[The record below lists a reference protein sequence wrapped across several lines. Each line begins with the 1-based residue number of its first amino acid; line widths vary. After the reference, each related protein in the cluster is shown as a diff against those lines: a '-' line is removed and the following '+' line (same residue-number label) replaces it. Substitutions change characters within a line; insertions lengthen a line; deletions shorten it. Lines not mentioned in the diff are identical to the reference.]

1 MSNPHYHP
9 PKWLDKLIE
18 MLCPSDLHEEVLGD
32 LHERY
37 HYMAVKKGSKPA
49 NLRYALEV
57 MIYLKST
64 ALSRSKSKHSK
75 THFAIMI
82 KHYFITAT
90 RNIVRNKAFSFIN
103 VMGLVL
109 GISAFLL
116 INLWVDDEKSV
127 DNFHEHQKDL
137 YALYLTS
144 EINGE
149 VFGDYDI
156 KEWELFSNRDVWLAE
171 ELPKVIPEI
180 KHIATYI
187 TGYELP
193 WGYPNTFQ
201 IGDVK
206 HRLEGAITGNDFFKM
221 FSYPILYGDK
231 ENPLTNAK
239 TLVISEYMAS
249 IFFENPQ
256 DAVGKTIRYEN
267 TLDMKITG
275 VFKNTQANSSLQ
287 FDYLISWEDA
297 ERLPIVMSD
306 NKAPTFI
313 QLHENADPKLVEQKL
328 RAFDDSRN
336 NPAYENL
343 ELGLQPYGDQYLVS
357 KFENGKPTT
366 GRIEYVRIFSGVA
379 IFVLIIA
386 CINFTNL
393 ATSRS
398 LKRAKEV
405 GVRKVIGS
413 SKKYLIWQF
422 LGESVMLTTI
432 AMIIS
437 LVLVSVA
444 LPAFNNFTGKEMLLP
459 IGDLTYGLYLIGI
472 IVLTGFLSGAYPAIF
487 LSSLQPAKVLK
498 GLARFTK
505 SAKFFRKGLAIF
517 QFSLS
522 ILLLIATLVV
532 SRQTDYIQNTNL
544 GYEKENVIYVRVE
557 GDLVSKYHLF
567 KERLST
573 KPGIAMV
580 DRSSEAPH
588 DMAFE
593 IAGPFA
599 WEGMEEGR
607 QMSFKPTSV
616 GFDFLEMMGL
626 EIVDGRGFDKT
637 IPTDTAAFM
646 INETALRLMNLD
658 EPLGK
663 RISAWS
669 KQGRIIGVLKDYHTH
684 SLHEPIKPLIVDVKE
699 DLNFGIIMVKTL
711 PGQTETALK
720 SLEEVSSIIN
730 PNYPLD
736 YQFMDLEYAE
746 LYKNE
751 KVVSSLSNIFA
762 ILAIMISCLGLLG
775 LAMFSTEQRIKEIGI
790 RKVLGASISSIIR
803 LFSKDFLQLV
813 ALSFIIAAPI
823 AAYLMKDWLQGFA
836 YKISLSWWI
845 FALTG
850 IMALGI
856 AFLTVAYQTFTA
868 AKSNPIKNLRTE

>member
-1 MSNPHYHP
+1 MSKPDNQSPE
-9 PKWLDKLIE
+9 WLDRLVE
-18 MLCPSDLHEEVLGD
+18 WLCPAHLQEEVLGD

-37 HYMAVKKGSKPA
+37 QVIVEQKGIKKA
-49 NLRYALEV
+49 RIRYALEV
-57 MIYLKST
+57 CVYLKST
-64 ALSRSKSKHSK
+64 VFQKRKSTNSK
-75 THFAIMI
+75 TLFTTMI
-82 KHYFITAT
+82 KHYFTTAT

-109 GISAFLL
+109 GITSFLL
-116 INLWVDDEKSV
+116 INLWVSNEKSI
-127 DNFHEHQKDL
+127 DNFHDNQSDL

-144 EINGE
+144 KINGE
-149 VFGDYDI
+149 VSGDYKI
-156 KEWELFSNRDVWLAE
+156 KEWELFGSRDVWLAE
-171 ELPKVIPEI
+171 ELAKVIPEI
-180 KHIATYI
+180 KHIATYV

-201 IGDVK
+201 VGDVQ
-206 HRLEGAITGNDFFKM
+206 HRLKGAITGNDFFKM
-221 FSYPILYGDK
+221 FSYPILYGDR
-231 ENPLTNAK
+231 ENPLSNAK

-249 IFFENPQ
+249 IFFENPE

-275 VFKNTQANSSLQ
+275 VFENVKTNSSLQ

-297 ERLPIVMSD
+297 ERLPIIMSD

-313 QLHENADPKLVEQKL
+313 QLHDNADPKLVAAKL
-328 RAFDDSRN
+328 KTIDNSHN
-336 NPAYENL
+336 NQAYESL
-343 ELGLQPYGDQYLVS
+343 ELGLHPYGDQYLIS
-357 KFENGKPTT
+357 KFENGRPAT

-386 CINFTNL
+386 CVNFMNL

-398 LKRAKEV
+398 LKRAREV

-413 SKKYLIWQF
+413 SRGYLVGQF
-422 LGESVMLTTI
+422 LGESVLLTSI
-432 AMIIS
+432 AMLIS
-437 LVLVSVA
+437 LLAVNLL
-444 LPAFNNFTGKEMLLP
+444 LPAFNNFTGKEMVLP
-459 IGDLTYGLYLIGI
+459 LNEPIYWLYLIGI
-472 IVLTGFLSGAYPAIF
+472 VLLTGFLSGMYPALF
-487 LSSLQPAKVLK
+487 LSSLQPVKVLK

-505 SAKFFRKGLAIF
+505 SAKFFRKGLAVF
-517 QFSLS
+517 QFGLS

-532 SRQTDYIQNTNL
+532 SRQTNYIQNTNL
-544 GYEKENVIYVRVE
+544 GYDKENVIYVRIE
-557 GDLVSKYHLF
+557 GDLVNKYHLF
-567 KERLST
+567 KESLLT

-593 IAGPFA
+593 IAGPFT
-599 WEGMEEGR
+599 WEGMEENR

-626 EIVDGRGFDKT
+626 EIVDGRGFDKA

-646 INETALRLMNLD
+646 INETALKQMDLD
-658 EPLGK
+658 QPLGK
-663 RISAWS
+663 RISAWA

-699 DLNFGIIMVKTL
+699 DLDFGIIMVKTL
-711 PGQTETALK
+711 PGQTKRAIE
-720 SLEEVSSIIN
+720 SLEQVSSLIN
-730 PNYPLD
+730 PNYPLE

-751 KVVSSLSNIFA
+751 QVVSSLSNVFA
-762 ILAIMISCLGLLG
+762 TLAIMISCLGLLG

-790 RKVLGASISSIIR
+790 RKVLGASVVSIIG

-813 ALSFIIAAPI
+813 AFSFIIATPI
-823 AAYLMKDWLQGFA
+823 AAYLMKSWLEGFA
-836 YKISLSWWI
+836 YQIDLSWWI

-850 IMALGI
+850 LVALTI
-856 AFLTVAYQTFTA
+856 AFLTVAHQTFSA
-868 AKSNPIKNLRTE
+868 AKANPIKNLRTE

>member
-1 MSNPHYHP
+1 M
-9 PKWLDKLIE
+9 
-18 MLCPSDLHEEVLGD
+18 
-32 LHERY
+32 
-37 HYMAVKKGSKPA
+37 
-49 NLRYALEV
+49 
-57 MIYLKST
+57 
-64 ALSRSKSKHSK
+64 
-75 THFAIMI
+75 F
-82 KHYFITAT
+82 KHYFTTAT
-90 RNIVRNKAFSFIN
+90 RNIIRNKSFSFIN

-109 GISAFLL
+109 GISSFLL
-116 INLWVDDEKSV
+116 INLWVNDERSI
-127 DNFHEHQKDL
+127 DNFHENQGDL

-149 VFGDYDI
+149 VSGDYDI
-156 KEWELFSNRDVWLAE
+156 KEWELFSNRNVWLAE

-187 TGYELP
+187 TSYELP

-201 IGDVK
+201 VGDVK

-231 ENPLTNAK
+231 ENPLTRAK

-275 VFKNTQANSSLQ
+275 VFKNIQANSSLQ

-297 ERLPIVMSD
+297 ESLPIVMSD

-313 QLHENADPKLVEQKL
+313 QLHANADPELVAQKL
-328 RAFDDSRN
+328 KAFDDSSN
-336 NPAYENL
+336 NPAYERL
-343 ELGLQPYGDQYLVS
+343 ELGLQPYGDQYLIS
-357 KFENGKPTT
+357 KFENGKPVS
-366 GRIEYVRIFSGVA
+366 GRIEYINIFSGVA

-386 CINFTNL
+386 CINFMNL

-413 SKKYLIWQF
+413 SKGYLIGQF
-422 LGESVMLTTI
+422 LGESILLTSI
-432 AMIIS
+432 AMI
-437 LVLVSVA
+437 VSVITVSA
-444 LPAFNNFTGKEMLLP
+444 IVPYFNNFTGKEMALP
-459 IGDLTYGLYLIGI
+459 LSEPFYWLFLII
-472 IVLTGFLSGAYPAIF
+472 IVLVTGVLSGAYPAVF

-498 GLARFTK
+498 GMARFTNT
-505 SAKFFRKGLAIF
+505 AKFFRKGLATF

-544 GYEKENVIYVRVE
+544 GYDKENVIYVRIE

-567 KERLST
+567 KESLLT
-573 KPGIAMV
+573 KSGIAMV

-599 WEGMEEGR
+599 WEGMEENR

-626 EIVDGRGFDKT
+626 EIVEGRGFDKT

-646 INETALRLMNLD
+646 INETALKQMNLD
-658 EPLGK
+658 QPLGK
-663 RISAWS
+663 RISAWT

-711 PGQTETALK
+711 PGQTQKAIE
-720 SLEEVSSIIN
+720 SLEEVSANIN
-730 PNYPLD
+730 PNYPLE

-775 LAMFSTEQRIKEIGI
+775 LAMFSAEQRIKEIGV
-790 RKVLGASISSIIR
+790 RKVLGASVASIIK

-813 ALSFIIAAPI
+813 VWSFVIATPI
-823 AAYLMKDWLQGFA
+823 AAYLMKNWLEGFA
-836 YKISLSWWI
+836 YQINLSWWI

-850 IMALGI
+850 LLALII
-856 AFLTVAYQTFTA
+856 AFLTVAYQTFSA
-868 AKSNPIKNLRTE
+868 AKANPIKNLRTE